1 MLPISPSF
9 LVIGREIEILGEY
22 QGKDPNIVDL
32 YNHHTKTIQDF
43 IKRWRANYLQTLSP
57 TNKWLAKNPYTIKP
71 GMVLFIKDEN
81 RMKDLWKKGVV
92 TEVIT
97 SKSDGIP
104 RTLQLR
110 TSTGTIT
117 RPIQKLA
124 IPESQIIEEETQEE
138 DDDILQSNSIQ
149 LPLEEIACP
158 EIIDNTELLECIKQS
173 PWSDKILKTKKNEF
187 INHFM

>member
-1 MLPISPSF
+1 MDDQDIMLPISPSF

-173 PWSDKILKTKKNEF
+173 PWSDKILKTKKN
-187 INHFM
+187 